1 MQEKSSSVHRKKRRA
16 KKKPNTHE
24 FLLLAAVLDADVR
37 LAALAEDGEGEVLAV
52 RLHLRVLE
60 LTPDEA
66 LGVEHGVVRV
76 HGDLVLRGVADQ
88 ALVVREGH
96 IRGRGA
102 VALVVGDDL
111 NAIVLPDTDTSKA
124 AISADFFRDKT
135 MTYEYVVPRSIPIAF
150 EEEDMVDV
158 CWRWWGEK
166 IL

>member
-1 MQEKSSSVHRKKRRA
+1 MLE
-16 KKKPNTHE
+16 
-24 FLLLAAVLDADVR
+24 
-37 LAALAEDGEGEVLAV
+37 V

-60 LTPDEA
+60 LAPDEA

-124 AISADFFRDKT
+124 AVSADFIFFRDKT